1 MAYYASCVLVI
12 CTISA
17 HMILFGGI
25 KMDAK
30 GWISLAVAVIGVC
43 GSVLLVLLQ
52 LKRDGKSIDRIDSC
66 TSEMKPTVQNVEKIA
81 EKTQDLVRDS
91 IRPSLDAVQQQAEK
105 ITVIADGF
113 REFKRLESYFS
124 NGLVRQDVLLSQIG
138 AIFTE
143 NARLNERAQALAAEN
158 RALKNENQE
167 LKDKLR
173 SLEKEDSRLQPP
185 NIHHTEQDQWDF
197 EE

>member
-1 MAYYASCVLVI
+1 MAYFAGCVIVI
-12 CTISA
+12 YIVSA
-17 HMILFGGI
+17 QMILFGGI
-25 KMDAK
+25 EMDTT
-30 GWISLAVAVIGVC
+30 GWISLAVAAIGVC
-43 GSVLLVLLQ
+43 GSVLLVLFQ

-66 TSEMKPTVQNVEKIA
+66 TSEMKPTVQNVEKIV

-91 IRPSLDAVQQQAEK
+91 IRPSLEAVQQQTEK

-113 REFKRLESYFS
+113 REFKRLEGYFS

-138 AIFTE
+138 AVFAE
-143 NARLNERAQALAAEN
+143 NARLNERAQALEAEN